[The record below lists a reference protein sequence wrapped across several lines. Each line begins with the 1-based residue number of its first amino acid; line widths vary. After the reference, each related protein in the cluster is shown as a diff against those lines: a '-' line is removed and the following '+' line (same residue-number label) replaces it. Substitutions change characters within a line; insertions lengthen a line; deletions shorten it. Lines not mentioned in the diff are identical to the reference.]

1 MTNPKSDYKIIL
13 SIRKISDYNL
23 KPDKGDYNVLTK
35 NTTAEC
41 RGLILFKCNMWRE
54 QFSVRFIFLNG
65 WKKKNIQA
73 IDYY

>member
-23 KPDKGDYNVLTK
+23 KPEKGDYNVLTK

-41 RGLILFKCNMWRE
+41 RGLILFKCNM
-54 QFSVRFIFLNG
+54 
-65 WKKKNIQA
+65 
-73 IDYY
+73 